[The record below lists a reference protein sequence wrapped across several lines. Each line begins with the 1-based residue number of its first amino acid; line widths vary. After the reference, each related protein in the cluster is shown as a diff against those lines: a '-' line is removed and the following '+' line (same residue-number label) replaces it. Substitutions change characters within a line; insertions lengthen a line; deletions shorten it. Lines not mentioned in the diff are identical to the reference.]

1 MATVHVAPACPG
13 RMDLGSGL
21 SAWEQELETALEEK
35 LEY

>member
-1 MATVHVAPACPG
+1 
-13 RMDLGSGL
+13 MDLGSGL